1 MIEMG
6 EFDSFKRTLIQ
17 LLCVLRLSS
26 WSTRPPH
33 GLHLNWTPKVL
44 SWTPTSCRLCA
55 KTPALDQWLWFVS
68 SSSSSGTEPPSLP
81 TNVTARLVGYQS
93 LTGSSF
99 TEIFFFNSSLPFYT
113 WQEIQLKTKT
123 KRFWYQKLEITLKL
137 SSCRILVI

>member
-6 EFDSFKRTLIQ
+6 EFDSFKCTLIQ

-68 SSSSSGTEPPSLP
+68 SSSSSSGTEPPSLP

-93 LTGSSF
+93 LTGSNF
-99 TEIFFFNSSLPFYT
+99 TEIVFFFSSNILHMTGNKIKNKNKQILVSKT
-113 WQEIQLKTKT
+113 WNHSKTK
-123 KRFWYQKLEITLKL
+123 F
-137 SSCRILVI
+137 V